1 MATRMADGEPRMVIT
16 PKKAG
21 AYTVEGFRRHVARGF
36 YAAGVIFL
44 VGTVLDLAILWVFQ
58 RQPGPQWEFSA
69 LASTAEGLPRL
80 VLAIA
85 LLYGGLYTAASTSLL
100 SYRFLA
106 LIAILIALA
115 GAAVGG
121 LMLSDFF
128 VLRRQVSTDGLW
140 IFRSA
145 VLKTLVLCGMYV
157 FVLFP
162 LGVLGLRR
170 PRS

>member
-1 MATRMADGEPRMVIT
+1 MATRMADVQPRMVIT

-21 AYTVEGFRRHVARGF
+21 AFTVEGFRRHVARGF

-44 VGTVLDLAILWVFQ
+44 VGTSLDLAILWVFQ

-100 SYRFLA
+100 SYRVLA
-106 LIAILIALA
+106 LVAILIALA

-128 VLRRQVSTDGLW
+128 VLRRQVSAEGLW
-140 IFRSA
+140 IFRST

>member
-1 MATRMADGEPRMVIT
+1 MATRMADVQRRMVIT

-44 VGTVLDLAILWVFQ
+44 VGTALDLAILWVFQ

-100 SYRFLA
+100 AYRFLA

-128 VLRRQVSTDGLW
+128 VLRRQVSPEGLS
-140 IFRSA
+140 IFRST

-162 LGVLGLRR
+162 LGVLGLQR
-170 PRS
+170 PRG

>member
-1 MATRMADGEPRMVIT
+1 MAKRMADVQARMAIT

-21 AYTVEGFRRHVARGF
+21 AYTVEGFRRHVSRGF
-36 YAAGVIFL
+36 YAAGMIFL
-44 VGTVLDLAILWVFQ
+44 IGTVLDLGILWVFQ
-58 RQPGPQWEFSA
+58 RQPNPQWEFTA
-69 LASTAEGLPRL
+69 LATTAEGLPRL
-80 VLAIA
+80 VLALA

-100 SYRFLA
+100 AYRLLA
-106 LIAILIALA
+106 LIAIMVALA

-128 VLRRQVSTDGLW
+128 VLRRQVSAEGLW
-140 IFRSA
+140 IFRST
-145 VLKTLVLCGMYV
+145 VLKTVVLCGMYV

-170 PRS
+170 PKS